1 LTLQRDSCIL
11 EIIRKIGIQIPDFR
25 TNAHF
30 QKVDPFITPFRI
42 GGQMTV
48 AKEIMTTDVITL
60 TPDTDI
66 VRAVQILLDNDIN
79 GAPVVDGQGRIKGI
93 LCQSDLVV
101 QQKKLPM
108 PGIFTLLDAYITL
121 PTTKHIEKQISK
133 ITALKVS
140 EAMTPDPVT
149 IGPDT
154 DIESIAALM
163 VDKKFHTLPVVEAEK
178 VVGIVGKRDILRTL
192 FKKTG
197 DSGEKAAA
205 E

>member
-1 LTLQRDSCIL
+1 
-11 EIIRKIGIQIPDFR
+11 
-25 TNAHF
+25 
-30 QKVDPFITPFRI
+30 
-42 GGQMTV
+42 MTV

-60 TPDTDI
+60 TLETDI
-66 VRAVQILLDNDIN
+66 VRAVQILLENDIN
-79 GAPVVDGQGRIKGI
+79 GAPVVDDQGRIKGI

-101 QQKKLPM
+101 QQKKLPL
-108 PGIFTLLDAYITL
+108 PGIFTILDAYITL
-121 PTTKHIEKQISK
+121 PTTRHIEKQISK

-149 IGPDT
+149 ISPDT

-163 VDKKFHTLPVVEAEK
+163 VDKKFHTLPVVEEEK
-178 VVGIVGKRDILRTL
+178 VVGIVGKRDVLRTL

-197 DSGEKAAA
+197 DPEDREAA